1 MRKISRRSFLKAS
14 AVVAGAAA
22 LAACGGSDSSS
33 TAASTATSSA
43 ASGSSESGA
52 TNLVWTIWDKESTA
66 YWQVMA
72 DGYMASHSNVTIEML
87 DLGSTDYMTVL
98 ATQLAGAADIDVL
111 SIKDIPGYANLI
123 NLDYLTPMN
132 DVLTRDTADFSG
144 TIEQL
149 TTDDGNFYAVPF
161 RNDFWVLFY
170 NKDLFD
176 AAGVPYPANDLTME
190 EYDALARQMTSGEG
204 DAKVYG
210 THYHTWRSCVSLFSI
225 LDGENTIVD
234 GNYLHEA
241 HLRPGAGPAERRH
254 LHGLRLSEDLFAALL
269 GRFREP
275 AVRHAADGQ
284 LVHRHPADLHGR
296 G

>member
-33 TAASTATSSA
+33 TAASTAGSTA
-43 ASGSSESGA
+43 ASGAASEGGA

-66 YWQVMA
+66 YWQAMA
-72 DGYMASHSNVTIEML
+72 DGYMASHDNVTIEML

-123 NLDYLTPMN
+123 NLDYLAPMN
-132 DVLTRDTADFSG
+132 DVLTRDTADFNG

-161 RNDFWVLFY
+161 RNDFCPP
-170 NKDLFD
+170 DD
-176 AAGVPYPANDLTME
+176 QRRGR
-190 EYDALARQMTSGEG
+190 RQ
-204 DAKVYG
+204 
-210 THYHTWRSCVSLFSI
+210 
-225 LDGENTIVD
+225 
-234 GNYLHEA
+234 
-241 HLRPGAGPAERRH
+241 
-254 LHGLRLSEDLFAALL
+254 GLRHPLPHLALL
-269 GRFREP
+269 RVPVLHPGRREHH
-275 AVRHAADGQ
+275 RGRQ
-284 LVHRHPADLHGR
+284 L
-296 G
+296 